1 MDEPILDNNIGHVQN
16 IDIEREMRTAY
27 LDYAMSVIVSRA
39 LPDARD
45 GLKPVH
51 RRIMYAMHDM
61 GVRPGTPYRKSARIV
76 GDVLGKYH
84 PHSNTA
90 VYDAMARL
98 AQDFSMRYPL
108 VDGQG
113 NFGSVDG
120 DNPAAMRYTEAR
132 LAAIAGEILVDIDR
146 DTIDWKDNFDGSMQ
160 EPIVLPARIPNMLL
174 NGSNGIAVG
183 MATNIPPH
191 NLTELCDA
199 LAYMI
204 DHYDRLDDVTVED
217 LMRFVKGPDF
227 PTGLLARNAA
237 ARGLTRKP
245 WVKTSLAPGS
255 KVVSDYLAACGLND
269 DLDALGFNLVGYDL
283 SAQRRAEQGRSRAH
297 GRGAHP
303 AVAVRARSALQQ
315 LAGAHQVPAQP
326 ILVGQS
332 LERPERE
339 VRNFRFAI
347 IERSEQQPHIQA
359 DRDTAQSLGRAQ
371 AHARV
376 AMAQTGAS
384 GQFSGQARVGQLR
397 QRQLRLVTDLGLFVG
412 ERAEH
417 EAPSLRR
424 SEGHQLFERALALVG
439 ALRPKF
445 GGERLQRI
453 AASARRV
460 GRNERRRA

>member
-1 MDEPILDNNIGHVQN
+1 MVRGLPAENVAVKVLHGSGAGQLLPRFDLRGAHGVARIGGQRAPHAQGLWRGQVPQGHG
-16 IDIEREMRTAY
+16 DRTA
-27 LDYAMSVIVSRA
+27 
-39 LPDARD
+39 
-45 GLKPVH
+45 H
-51 RRIMYAMHDM
+51 
-61 GVRPGTPYRKSARIV
+61 
-76 GDVLGKYH
+76 
-84 PHSNTA
+84 
-90 VYDAMARL
+90 ARL
-98 AQDFSMRYPL
+98 AILCGALQPVFEVP
-108 VDGQG
+108 Q
-113 NFGSVDG
+113 
-120 DNPAAMRYTEAR
+120 PASRQLGLSLR
-132 LAAIAGEILVDIDR
+132 
-146 DTIDWKDNFDGSMQ
+146 
-160 EPIVLPARIPNMLL
+160 
-174 NGSNGIAVG
+174 
-183 MATNIPPH
+183 
-191 NLTELCDA
+191 
-199 LAYMI
+199 
-204 DHYDRLDDVTVED
+204 VE
-217 LMRFVKGPDF
+217 
-227 PTGLLARNAA
+227 
-237 ARGLTRKP
+237 TRSG
-245 WVKTSLAPGS
+245 WCA
-255 KVVSDYLAACGLND
+255 
-269 DLDALGFNLVGYDL
+269 DL